1 MSLATD
7 ASLCHVVILAG
18 VMSDDS
24 KHEGE
29 RSVRGWSN
37 GQCVAGCEEVIEV
50 VVEEKF

>member
-1 MSLATD
+1 VSLATD
-7 ASLCHVVILAG
+7 ASLCHVVILA
-18 VMSDDS
+18 DDS